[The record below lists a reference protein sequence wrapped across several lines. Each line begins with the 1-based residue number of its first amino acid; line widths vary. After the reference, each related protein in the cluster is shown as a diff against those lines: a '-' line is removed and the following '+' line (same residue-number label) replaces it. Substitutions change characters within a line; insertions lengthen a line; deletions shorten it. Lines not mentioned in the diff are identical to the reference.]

1 MQVPSLD
8 SIGPAFSP
16 SLCRHETQL
25 VANLSGF
32 GSPPENSSFSV
43 RSAFD
48 ARLLCVSGHS
58 LVDAGTDLT

>member
-32 GSPPENSSFSV
+32 GSPSSFSV
-43 RSAFD
+43 RL
-48 ARLLCVSGHS
+48 RLLTPDFG
-58 LVDAGTDLT
+58 A